1 MICTK
6 ESRGAV
12 GLIKY
17 FPARL
22 YSCLGK
28 VPLGRLM
35 KAEEIRVGCGKPLM
49 LFTEGSCLY
58 VTPQGGLSPHSAQ
71 GVTVS
76 LEEVREIFRLLL
88 DGSVYAAE
96 ENIKNGYITAEG
108 GHRVGIC
115 GSAVLSGGKIST
127 IKDISYLNIRIAKEI
142 KGSSELLFTD
152 IFKNGAENCLII
164 SPPGGGKTTL
174 LRDICRVLG
183 GSERFSC
190 KLGIADERGELAA
203 AYLGVPQNDIGA
215 RTCVMDGCPKAQA
228 MDMLLRGMGVDT
240 VVTDEIGSSEDEAA
254 VRRLLR
260 CGVKV
265 IATMHAGS
273 IDEARRRLGDLIGSG
288 GFENIVVL
296 KNKQIREMVR
306 LDA

>member
-1 MICTK
+1 MICAK
-6 ESRGAV
+6 ESRGVAA
-12 GLIKY
+12 LIKY

-22 YSCLGK
+22 YACLGK
-28 VPLGRLM
+28 VPLGQLIHT
-35 KAEEIRVGCGKPLM
+35 EEIRVGSGKPLV
-49 LFTEGSCLY
+49 LFAEGACRY
-58 VTPQGGLSPHSAQ
+58 VTPRGELSAHSAQ
-71 GVTVS
+71 GITVS
-76 LEEVREIFRLLL
+76 REEVQEIFRLLL

-96 ENIKNGYITAEG
+96 ENIKSGYITAEG

-115 GSAVLSGGKIST
+115 GSTVLSDGKIST
-127 IKDISYLNIRIAKEI
+127 IKDISYLNIRVAKEVR
-142 KGSSELLFTD
+142 GSADLLFTD

-190 KLGIADERGELAA
+190 KLGIADERGEIAA
-203 AYLGVPQNDIGA
+203 SYLGVPQNDVGS

-240 VVTDEIGSSEDEAA
+240 VVTDEIGSTEDEEA

-265 IATMHAGS
+265 IATMHAGNTA
-273 IDEARRRLGDLIGSG
+273 EARRRLGDLIGSG

-296 KNKQIREMVR
+296 KNKQIREMIR

>member
-1 MICTK
+1 M
-6 ESRGAV
+6 

-28 VPLGRLM
+28 IPLGILM

-76 LEEVREIFRLLL
+76 LEEVHEIFRLLL

-240 VVTDEIGSSEDEAA
+240 VVTDEIGSAEDEAA

-273 IDEARRRLGDLIGSG
+273 IDEARHRLGDLIGSG